1 MEESVIHENT
11 DLGMSRLR
19 GGVAEVKN
27 GALGR
32 GSMDEIGEHRPRLA
46 TDLDPR
52 SREISEIQETSGNF
66 PLETREE
73 MLEKGQCQHLP
84 MHSLFAGEVD
94 FEDEEGVNGISVDVE
109 GARIPRSDMI
119 PHRGAGPAT
128 EIGRGKCAMTE
139 SVSGTSR
146 PAGGKMTSG
155 GNGRNAKE
163 MSASEESNL
172 FAQTPEILQGD
183 SRRPS
188 HLVQLR

>member
-11 DLGMSRLR
+11 DLGMSPLR

-52 SREISEIQETSGNF
+52 SREIFEIQETSGNF

-94 FEDEEGVNGISVDVE
+94 FEDEEGVSGISVDVE
-109 GARIPRSDMI
+109 GARIPKSDMI

-183 SRRPS
+183 SRRP
-188 HLVQLR
+188 

>member
-1 MEESVIHENT
+1 MEESVIHGNS
-11 DLGMSRLR
+11 DLGMSHLQ

-32 GSMDEIGEHRPRLA
+32 GSMDEIGECRPRVA
-46 TDLDPR
+46 IDLDLR
-52 SREISEIQETSGNF
+52 SREISEMQETPGNL

-84 MHSLFAGEVD
+84 IHSLFAAEVD
-94 FEDEEGVNGISVDVE
+94 FEDEQEANGISVDVE
-109 GARIPRSDMI
+109 GARILRSGMI

-139 SVSGTSR
+139 SVSVTSR
-146 PAGGKMTSG
+146 PTGGKMTSG
-155 GNGRNAKE
+155 GNERNAKE
-163 MSASEESNL
+163 MSVSEESSH
-172 FAQTPEILQGD
+172 FAQIPEILQGD